1 MLAHRAGPALPSY
14 LALHHAGFSVPPVS
28 PPERWALT
36 PSFHPCQTL
45 RALRRRP
52 AGFPAR
58 CHRAVLRR
66 RSILCGTF
74 RSSAAPHPDLVGTLH
89 AEACNSAFQQTLRG
103 RPPDVIRRVA
113 LSRVPLTA
121 LRSPLK
127 TSAWRPPIKTTANGQ
142 RASGRCPD
150 FPPAPTFVAA
160 SFAFFASRFSPGT
173 SPLHPPEPV
182 ITRPA
187 RQFYYTARMLTPAC
201 EERQTVRQLDFR
213 RGGGRSRDARYTP
226 DGNRSCRSRLKPG

>member
-1 MLAHRAGPALPSY
+1 M
-14 LALHHAGFSVPPVS
+14 S

-36 PSFHPCQTL
+36 PPFHPCQTL
-45 RALRRRP
+45 RALRRRL

-58 CHRAVLRR
+58 CHRAALRR

-173 SPLHPPEPV
+173 SPL
-182 ITRPA
+182 
-187 RQFYYTARMLTPAC
+187 
-201 EERQTVRQLDFR
+201 FR
-213 RGGGRSRDARYTP
+213 RNQRSPGPPAIFKYIADQFQLPT
-226 DGNRSCRSRLKPG
+226 SCPSDEV